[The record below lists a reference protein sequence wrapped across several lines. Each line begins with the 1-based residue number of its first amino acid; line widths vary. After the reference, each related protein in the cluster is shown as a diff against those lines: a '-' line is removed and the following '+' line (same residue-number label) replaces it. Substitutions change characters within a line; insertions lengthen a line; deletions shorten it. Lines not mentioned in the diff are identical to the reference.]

1 MHMQRLHTHTLVDEQ
16 PLTDVH
22 HPDFLLNLHTAVFSM
37 MVNWLVDS
45 EDGLLSNSSQIES
58 LVLLKLILG
67 FSS

>member
-1 MHMQRLHTHTLVDEQ
+1 
-16 PLTDVH
+16 
-22 HPDFLLNLHTAVFSM
+22 M